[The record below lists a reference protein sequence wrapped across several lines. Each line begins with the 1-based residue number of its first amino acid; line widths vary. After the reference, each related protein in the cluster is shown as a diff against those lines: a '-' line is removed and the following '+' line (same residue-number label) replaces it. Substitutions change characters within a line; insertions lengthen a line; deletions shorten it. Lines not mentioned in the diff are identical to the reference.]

1 VIRRDFALDVAQKQP
16 LGEIAL
22 ARSKSMKKVLEL
34 LHTLKFRST
43 AIKASLA
50 DGDPDATSKPIPTGK
65 PISNYNNELKLADG
79 TTLGN
84 YYETFTRFC
93 DIFFLNILQSIIDSK
108 TQREAFYDTK
118 KCVAP
123 LYVLKFISMNELDL

>member
-1 VIRRDFALDVAQKQP
+1 MLRRDFALDVAQKQP

-43 AIKASLA
+43 AIKASMT
-50 DGDPDATSKPIPTGK
+50 DENGDAASHPISTGK
-65 PISNYNNELKLADG
+65 PTGAYNHELKLTDG
-79 TTLGN
+79 TTLGS
-84 YYETFTRFC
+84 YYEAFSRFC

-123 LYVLKFISMNELDL
+123 LYVLKYISMNELDL